1 MKITIIYFFMML
13 EIYART
19 VFEPSAKKHLPF
31 FSCFV
36 KKEAPS
42 MASLIKLY
50 FPKFTS
56 CLSIIPFKQSI
67 AEGLLRIQFFVSLM
81 RYDV

>member
-1 MKITIIYFFMML
+1 MY
-13 EIYART
+13 EIYKHT

-36 KKEAPS
+36 KKEAPY
-42 MASLIKLY
+42 MANLIKLY
-50 FPKFTS
+50 FPKFAFVPQH
-56 CLSIIPFKQSI
+56 IFVQVI
-67 AEGLLRIQFFVSLM
+67 AEDLLRTQSSLLM